1 MSRTALQMRKASGD
15 GPVEV
20 MQRLVLDE
28 APGKIQGRCLPCS
41 SHHDMDRILVSFNN
55 KQINSS

>member
-28 APGKIQGRCLPCS
+28 APGKIQGRADS
-41 SHHDMDRILVSFNN
+41 SKRPSES
-55 KQINSS
+55 Q

>member
-41 SHHDMDRILVSFNN
+41 SHHDMDRNTGSLI
-55 KQINSS
+55 

>member
-28 APGKIQGRCLPCS
+28 APGKIQATSHRTSRWGRSTMAFGGEWLCW
-41 SHHDMDRILVSFNN
+41 M
-55 KQINSS
+55 